1 MYKNRWGVYNKMRVG
16 DEENMQISEVAQK
29 FGLTQDTLRYY
40 EREGLIGPIAKGDN
54 GIRNYTENDL
64 QRIQFV
70 KCMRAAGLEISFL
83 KKYIQLFDEGDE
95 TIKERR
101 EILVE
106 QRKILKKKLDDMQ
119 EAYDRL
125 NMKIDLYDKNILDK
139 SLMKSF
145 GIALNPK

>member
-1 MYKNRWGVYNKMRVG
+1 
-16 DEENMQISEVAQK
+16 MQISEVAK
-29 FGLTQDTLRYY
+29 EFGLTTDTLRYY
-40 EREGLIGPIAKGDN
+40 EKEGLIGPVSKGEN
-54 GIRNYTENDL
+54 GIRNYTEENKK
-64 QRIQFV
+64 RIQFV

-83 KKYIQLFDEGDE
+83 KKYIRLFDEGDK

-125 NMKIDLYDKNILDK
+125 NYKIDLYDKNILDK
-139 SLMKSF
+139 SLM
-145 GIALNPK
+145 